1 VPITVESVVTATKEQ
16 ISADLQGEAVVL
28 DLTKDV
34 YYGLDEV
41 GARIW
46 ALIREPRKVSE
57 IRDAIVAEYDVDQET
72 CQRDLIGFLHS
83 LEGEGLVVVSAGET
97 G

>member
-1 VPITVESVVTATKEQ
+1 MSITIDSVVSATKEQ
-16 ISADLQGEAVVL
+16 ISADLQDEAVVL
-28 DLTKDV
+28 DLTKNM

-46 ALIREPRKVSE
+46 ALIDEPMKVSE
-57 IRDAIVAEYDVDQET
+57 IRDAIVAEYDVDEET
-72 CQRDLIGFLHS
+72 CQRDLIGFLDS
-83 LEGEGLVVVSAGET
+83 LEVEGLVDVSG